1 MILIDIN
8 KLLAQTLNSDEI
20 LNLTADKKVYF
31 LHANNPKIPYI
42 EYEVISET
50 GDEFSEGKEDY
61 TKYLVQIDIFDTGN
75 YTKLA
80 KTIKEKMISAGFNRD
95 QAVDLY
101 EDKKKLNHKAMR
113 FNISLPY

>member
-1 MILIDIN
+1 MIAIN
-8 KLLAQTLNSDEI
+8 IHKLLAQIIKSEEI

-31 LHANNPKIPYI
+31 LHANNPKTPYV

-50 GDEFSEGKEDY
+50 GDEFSEGKEIY

-80 KTIKEKMISAGFNRD
+80 DTIKKKMIEQGFNRE
-95 QAVDLY
+95 QSVDLY
-101 EDKKKLNHKAMR
+101 EEKKKLNHKAMR